1 MKGHREV
8 TLPTV
13 IDNFIPYSWGLTRR
27 RRASPDV
34 FEAGLGMRLK
44 RLCFF
49 NSRRF
54 QRCRRRRLC
63 VCVCKCVC
71 SFVLFKQSCY
81 CLSTVEFLKIGRER
95 RRGEKESEEEGEG
108 EGEGEEEMGG

>member
-13 IDNFIPYSWGLTRR
+13 IDNFIPYSSGLTRR

-54 QRCRRRRLC
+54 QRCRRRPL
-63 VCVCKCVC
+63 CVC

-95 RRGEKESEEEGEG
+95 RRGEKRRVRRRERGR
-108 EGEGEEEMGG
+108 GEGEEEMGG